1 MRGLSAG
8 RRSDGLPTDTNP
20 GYGDN
25 QAMERVI
32 THASRHSQ
40 QARDLQWWLSRP
52 MAERLAA
59 VEALR
64 REALRSESTI
74 DTEPEARDA
83 EPRLQRVCRIV
94 ARQRR

>member
-1 MRGLSAG
+1 MARCPFTGTS
-8 RRSDGLPTDTNP
+8 R
-20 GYGDN
+20 GYGHN
-25 QAMERVI
+25 QRMERVL
-32 THASRHSQ
+32 TRARRHDQ

-64 REALRSESTI
+64 LEALVSGSTI
-74 DTEPEARDA
+74 DTEAQTHDA
-83 EPRLQRVCRIV
+83 EPRFQRVCRIV

>member
-1 MRGLSAG
+1 
-8 RRSDGLPTDTNP
+8 
-20 GYGDN
+20 
-25 QAMERVI
+25 MERVI
-32 THASRHSQ
+32 TRAPRHGQ

-64 REALRSESTI
+64 REAMLSESTI
-74 DTEPEARDA
+74 DTEALAHDA